1 MAQYCCWRCN
11 FGGMPVW
18 IHGKMRYHA
27 SCRNGSMDVQQ
38 TNRSGKNISLFSS
51 FRIHEA
57 KLFSSVDEARHR
69 AQERCRIVVSLR
81 PRKLLLIRV
90 KQQRL
95 LILLLT
101 TVKQRRLLMLLL
113 TTVFLLKISPTFW
126 ECLEAR
132 FKSFLPIVYT
142 DDAHTT
148 TLMVTAKWFFWLHSI
163 NAWRVR
169 REKKKKKTEKK
180 RKRKVAII
188 LVPHTKNE
196 WLSRVFKIKQWML
209 RWGEKG
215 KISGES
221 RSINYQLNINTFVII
236 SVRTI

>member
-1 MAQYCCWRCN
+1 
-11 FGGMPVW
+11 MPVR

-27 SCRNGSMDVQQ
+27 SRRNGSTDVQQ
-38 TNRSGKNISLFSS
+38 TNLSGKNISLFSS
-51 FRIHEA
+51 FWIHEA
-57 KLFSSVDEARHR
+57 EIFSSVDEARHR

-113 TTVFLLKISPTFW
+113 TTVFLLKTSPTFW

-169 REKKKKKTEKK
+169 REKKKKTEKK